1 MAKTWMKPANLKAPL
16 KVIVLDFG
24 EKKGTVT
31 VACGRFP
38 TYSCGSH
45 SQGATMARSE
55 LKTSPKSVDY
65 WIASR
70 TRYIVGFNWRLF
82 REGTCSLLAS
92 ESGFRL
98 TIEDVKR
105 VKQLFIRLGL
115 SLTSTVINCHHVA
128 ACPENTRLT
137 RLQFTFTYVSI
148 DSAINV
154 MLDNQI

>member
-70 TRYIVGFNWRLF
+70 TRYIVGF
-82 REGTCSLLAS
+82 
-92 ESGFRL
+92 
-98 TIEDVKR
+98 
-105 VKQLFIRLGL
+105 
-115 SLTSTVINCHHVA
+115 TVIDGSSEKVPA
-128 ACPENTRLT
+128 AYWHPSLG
-137 RLQFTFTYVSI
+137 S
-148 DSAINV
+148 D
-154 MLDNQI
+154 